1 MRYFLLFFLIIGIAW
16 VFVTA
21 IQHSSDITITY
32 LWNDSPMSVTL
43 TSTTLL
49 IITALALIALYFIF
63 NFLRFLLGFKRRLN
77 ERRDNKLAVLA
88 NKQLTQ
94 GLIQFTE
101 GHWNKSEKLLTDNV
115 AYSET
120 PLLNYLAAAR
130 AAHMQEAYDRRDDYL
145 KTASQQGEGAQIAVA
160 ASQADMQFSSSQLEQ
175 ARATL
180 IHLLELSP
188 KHPYGLKLLAKIYYQ
203 QEDWNNLFNL
213 LPDLDKLALIKE
225 NDNKK
230 YQKTTLR
237 GVFSSLSNKKD
248 IRNLQGLWK
257 KLPESAQQNPEI
269 LLLYCEALSDVG
281 EEEQS
286 NKLLIAELNKNP
298 NEELFERYGLI
309 EHKNLGKSIKEAE
322 KWLLENDKSP
332 MLLLALARLN
342 RKYQLW
348 GNSKSYYNASL
359 NFSPSAAVYLEFAS
373 FLEELG
379 EQENAELCYKK
390 GLQYSINKKG
400 EILTLKDTKASKKAK
415 LKIVSDE

>member
-1 MRYFLLFFLIIGIAW
+1 MRYFLLFFLIIGVAW

-21 IQHSSDITITY
+21 VQHSSDVTITY
-32 LWNDSPMSVTL
+32 LWDDSPMSVTL

-49 IITALALIALYFIF
+49 IITTLALVALYFIF
-63 NFLRFLLGFKRRLN
+63 NFLRFILGFRRRLN
-77 ERRDNKLAVLA
+77 EHRDNKLTILA

-101 GHWNKSEKLLTDNV
+101 GHWSKSEKLLTDNV
-115 AYSET
+115 SYSET
-120 PLLNYLAAAR
+120 PLLNYLAASR

-160 ASQADMQFSSSQLEQ
+160 ASQADMQFSSNQFEQ

-180 IHLLELSP
+180 IHLLDLSP

-230 YQKTTLR
+230 YQETTLR
-237 GVFSSLSNKKD
+237 GIFSSLSHKKD

-269 LLLYCEALSDVG
+269 LLLYCEALSNAE

-286 NKLLIAELNKNP
+286 NKLLITELNKMP
-298 NEELFERYGLI
+298 NEKLFERYGLI
-309 EHKNLGKSIKEAE
+309 EHSNLGKSIKDAE
-322 KWLLENDKSP
+322 KWLLANDKSP

-348 GNSKSYYNASL
+348 GKSKSYYNASL
-359 NFSPSAAVYLEFAS
+359 NFSPSAPVYLEFAN

-379 EQENAELCYKK
+379 ELENAELCYKK

-400 EILTLKDTKASKKAK
+400 EILTLQDTKASNKAK